1 MSSIQN
7 SLSRYHSA
15 SQNMTDAKGKLN
27 SIIKAKDDGGVFA
40 ATGTL
45 GASAISLAKKGGV
58 DITKPLK
65 SVGGKL
71 SKAGGSLKG
80 RVGADASN
88 VEKVGVGTS
97 DAADASAAVA
107 DVSTAAE
114 IGGTGLEV
122 LGGLTAAAP
131 EIVGLGLAGYGAYE
145 DIKGWW
151 DEYHKGKADT
161 TTGQAGPEGSYE
173 KAQEGKTT
181 ASNQLMGA
189 MASGQRGMTQSLQGG
204 SSAIT
209 PLTNGVSH

>member
-7 SLSRYHSA
+7 SLTRYHSA
-15 SQNMTDAKGKLN
+15 SQNMADAKGKLN
-27 SIIKAKDDGGVFA
+27 SILKSKDEGSIM
-40 ATGTL
+40 ATAGTI
-45 GASAISLAKKGGV
+45 GTTAISLAKKGGV
-58 DITKPLK
+58 DITKPVK
-65 SVGGKL
+65 AVGGKI
-71 SKAGGSLKG
+71 SKLGGSLKG

-97 DAADASAAVA
+97 DAADAAAVA

-161 TTGQAGPEGSYE
+161 TTGQAGAEGSYE
-173 KAQEGKTT
+173 KAEEGQTT
-181 ASNQLMGA
+181 ASANLMGA
-189 MASGQRGMTQSLQGG
+189 MATGQRGMTQSLQGG